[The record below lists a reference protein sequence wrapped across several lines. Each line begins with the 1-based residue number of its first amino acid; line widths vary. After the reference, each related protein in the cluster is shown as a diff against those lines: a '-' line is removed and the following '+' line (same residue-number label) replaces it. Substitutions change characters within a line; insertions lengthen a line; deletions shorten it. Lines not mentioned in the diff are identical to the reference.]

1 MNVGTSTNVYL
12 YIQIPASHRTERLY
26 EAVLVSCQRNV
37 SDTRCWSLNNF
48 LIIDINELVTNKDYC
63 SRLGICL
70 STLVQR
76 TDADTNVIFTPLL

>member
-1 MNVGTSTNVYL
+1 MNVGTSTNVYV
-12 YIQIPASHRTERLY
+12 YIQIPASHRTKRLY
-26 EAVLVSCQRNV
+26 EAVLVFRQRNV

-48 LIIDINELVTNKDYC
+48 LIIDINEFVTNKDYC